1 MSATPMLSRASPLY
15 DNCTVFSPN
24 GVPMFR
30 ASRKKLDWYL
40 SRGLAEA
47 IDDTSIRL
55 LFEPA
60 GMGHGLNG
68 EETYF
73 LEDKLNICVGC
84 GSEDSLTAH
93 HIVPLQYR
101 RHMPLEIKSHYSVD
115 VVLLCVVCH
124 DAYERHAADLKLA
137 LADAHQA
144 PLNGVGLILHRETR
158 KLHSDIKAMLM
169 SQKPGSRIPPERAR
183 QLENSVRAALSIPAE
198 KAQIPE
204 EAINEAL
211 ERPVLVKGK
220 DYKSHGEIVIDSI
233 SDNQLDNFCRQWRA
247 HFIDNVRP
255 RFLSE
260 AWRVDG
266 PVRKS

>member
-40 SRGLAEA
+40 SRGLAET
-47 IDDTSIRL
+47 IDNTSIRL
-55 LFEPA
+55 IFEPA
-60 GMGHGLNG
+60 GMGHALND

-101 RHMPLEIKSHYSVD
+101 RHMPLEIKSHYSID

-124 DAYERHAADLKLA
+124 DAYEQHAAELKLS
-137 LADAHQA
+137 LAEAHQA
-144 PLNGVGLILHRETR
+144 PLNGVGLIIHRETR
-158 KLHSDIKAMLM
+158 KLHSDINAMLL
-169 SQKPGSRIPPERAR
+169 SREPGSRIPPERAR
-183 QLENSVRAALSIPAE
+183 ELENSVRAALSVPANSAIPD
-198 KAQIPE
+198 
-204 EAINEAL
+204 EAIQEAL
-211 ERPVLVKGK
+211 DRPVLVKGE
-220 DYKSHGEIVIDSI
+220 DFKSHGEMVINLL
-233 SDNQLDNFCRQWRA
+233 SDAELDDFCRRWRA
-247 HFIDNVRP
+247 HFLEHVRP

-266 PVRKS
+266 PVRKT